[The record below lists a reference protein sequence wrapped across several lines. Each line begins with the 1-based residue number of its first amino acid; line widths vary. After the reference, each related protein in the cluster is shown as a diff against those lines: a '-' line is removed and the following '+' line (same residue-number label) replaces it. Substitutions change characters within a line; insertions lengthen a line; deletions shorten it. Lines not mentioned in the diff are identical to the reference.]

1 MLKVE
6 YMYIYYTDKCTSFY
20 AKICINCNQMYR
32 YKFRG
37 VVKRIGINSFNNLTA
52 SFFVLYLS
60 NRHPS
65 T

>member
-1 MLKVE
+1 MQRYVS
-6 YMYIYYTDKCTSFY
+6 IVPG
-20 AKICINCNQMYR
+20 NQMYR

-37 VVKRIGINSFNNLTA
+37 VVKRIGINSFKNLTA

>member
-1 MLKVE
+1 
-6 YMYIYYTDKCTSFY
+6 
-20 AKICINCNQMYR
+20 MYR

-65 T
+65 TSTWGLIKIKNLNKKEKYSLGIKFYQFH

>member
-1 MLKVE
+1 MQRYESIV
-6 YMYIYYTDKCTSFY
+6 IKCT
-20 AKICINCNQMYR
+20 
-32 YKFRG
+32 G

-60 NRHPS
+60 YRHPS

>member
-1 MLKVE
+1 
-6 YMYIYYTDKCTSFY
+6 
-20 AKICINCNQMYR
+20 MYR

-65 T
+65 TEVQVLGDWSKLRI